1 MTVIIEEHYLPINGV
16 NRTGEKIEPEYIT
29 IHEVSLGTGKTP
41 RKYDY
46 NHYKQLLLTPPE
58 GREFVGYH
66 YLVGDDKI
74 LCFIPDNELC
84 HHSSN
89 RKAGI
94 GIERLVNECVDFEK
108 AINNQAK
115 LTATLMYKYNI
126 PLSHVVTHKFWS
138 GKECPARLLD
148 GQYGG
153 WEGFLKRVETFYLQ
167 KNIFDAIINI

>member
-1 MTVIIEEHYLPINGV
+1 MSIIIEKRYLPINGL
-16 NRTGEKIEPEYIT
+16 NRTGEKIVPNYIT

-41 RKYDY
+41 KKYDY
-46 NHYKQLLLTPPE
+46 DYYHQLLLTPPE
-58 GREFVGYH
+58 GREVVGYN

-74 LCFIPDNELC
+74 LCFIPDDELC
-84 HHSSN
+84 HHGGTW
-89 RKAGI
+89 KAGI

-126 PLSHVVTHKFWS
+126 PLDHVVTHKFWS
-138 GKECPARLLD
+138 GKECPNRLLD

-153 WEGFLKRVETFYLQ
+153 WDGFLKRVETFYSE
-167 KNIFDAIINI
+167 KNFFDAILEI